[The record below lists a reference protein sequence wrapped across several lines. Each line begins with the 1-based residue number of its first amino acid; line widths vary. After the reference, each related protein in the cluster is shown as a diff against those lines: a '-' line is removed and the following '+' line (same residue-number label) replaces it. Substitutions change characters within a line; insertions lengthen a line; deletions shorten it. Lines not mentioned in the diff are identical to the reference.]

1 VGQSPKKE
9 EEYDPRVKALKIVL
23 ALLVAGGAL
32 YLLRNVFL
40 SSLGESPR
48 AASPQAVLFSAP
60 SGYAIDE
67 AGAVS
72 RTEAAQRLR
81 RAFGDGRPSSG
92 GIGIHFTSDG
102 FDLYWL
108 IDPGGEARL
117 VERAAGP
124 SGTRQETEYHGD
136 LAARLAWAAEHGIF
150 DAPGLTAGEGRNLYH

>member
-1 VGQSPKKE
+1 MKP
-9 EEYDPRVKALKIVL
+9 LKIVL

-60 SGYAIDE
+60 TGYAIDE

-92 GIGIHFTSDG
+92 GIGVHFTSDG
-102 FDLYWL
+102 FDIYWL
-108 IDPGGEARL
+108 IDPSGEPRL

-124 SGTRQETEYHGD
+124 SGTRRETEFHGD
-136 LAARLAWAAEHGIF
+136 LAARLAWAAEHGTF
-150 DAPGLTAGEGRNLYH
+150 DAPGLTAGESKNLYH

>member
-1 VGQSPKKE
+1 MKA
-9 EEYDPRVKALKIVL
+9 VKIIV
-23 ALLVAGGAL
+23 ALLAAGGAL
-32 YLLRNVFL
+32 YLLRNTFL
-40 SSLGESPR
+40 AALGESPR

-81 RAFGDGRPSSG
+81 RAFGDGRIGGG

-102 FDLYWL
+102 FDIYWL
-108 IDPGGEARL
+108 IDRGAEPRF

-124 SGTRQETEYHGD
+124 SGTRLETEFHGD
-136 LAARLAWAAEHGIF
+136 LAARLAWAAEHGTF
-150 DAPGLTAGEGRNLYH
+150 EAPGLPAGESRNLYH